1 MRYVPFRYAPAL
13 KIQFPPKVG
22 EHKISESK
30 FGLAENQRLEKQKKY
45 RRDSRRYSGQFDFV
59 LEAAD

>member
-30 FGLAENQRLEKQKKY
+30 FGLAENQRLEK
-45 RRDSRRYSGQFDFV
+45 RDKNIVVIRDGIPSPILGP
-59 LEAAD
+59 LK